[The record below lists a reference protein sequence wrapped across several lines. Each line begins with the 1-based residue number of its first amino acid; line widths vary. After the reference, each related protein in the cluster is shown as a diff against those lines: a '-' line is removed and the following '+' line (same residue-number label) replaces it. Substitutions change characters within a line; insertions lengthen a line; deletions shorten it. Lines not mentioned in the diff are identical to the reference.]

1 MTDLQ
6 KQRASKDRFFATDAH
21 SPLTH
26 EQKQHFAGL
35 HYFPENPSLR
45 LTLSVEKDPD
55 HQSIQMKTTTG
66 DVQTFIRYGRIR
78 FDAGSQEVALT
89 IFANHNGFFL
99 PFADSLAGKETY
111 GAGRYLDLQPIG
123 GDRFLVDFNNAY
135 NPYCAYND
143 AWSCPIT
150 PAENRLKIAIRAG
163 EKVFHS

>member
-6 KQRASKDRFFATDAH
+6 RHRAEKNRFFTTDAH

-26 EQKQHFAGL
+26 EQKQHFKGL
-35 HYFPENPSLR
+35 HYFSENPALR
-45 LTLSVEKDPD
+45 LTVSVEKDP
-55 HQSIQMKTTTG
+55 HQQSIQMKTTTG
-66 DVQTFIRYGRIR
+66 DVQTFVRYGRIR

-89 IFANHNGFFL
+89 IFANRNGFFL

-111 GAGRYLDLQPIG
+111 GAGRYLDLHLVG
-123 GDRFLVDFNNAY
+123 NDTFLVDFNDAY

-150 PAENRLKIAIRAG
+150 PAENRLKVVIRAG
-163 EKVFHS
+163 EKIYHQ